1 MVRLSDVSEE
11 KQGWNPLVPKGTTS
25 SFGATLNLPN
35 RALKLY
41 SVPGEFVNA
50 LNS

>member
-1 MVRLSDVSEE
+1 VVRLSDVSEE

-35 RALKLY
+35 RSRAEA
-41 SVPGEFVNA
+41 VFGA
-50 LNS
+50 R